1 MAKHRHSLPQTRGQF
16 MITDAGLETDLIFHH
31 GVDLPHFASFPLLFD
46 DVGRK
51 RLYDYYTAF
60 VDIARENRVGIVLE
74 AVTWRANPDWASLL
88 GYGLDELDEANRAAI
103 DHLVQIRDANDADV
117 TPIVVSGCIGPR
129 GDGYV
134 VGGTM
139 TAAEARDYHQRQ
151 VDVLADADVDMVA
164 AFTLT
169 YVDEAIGITQAAQAA
184 GVPVAISFTLETD
197 GRLPS
202 GQPLSD
208 AITQVDAATDAG
220 PAYFMINCAH
230 PEHFEHVLDKD
241 ADWAGRI
248 MGIRANASRRSHAEL
263 DEAEELDDG
272 NPVELGGQYARLR
285 ELLPNLSVVGGCCG
299 TDHRHVGEI
308 CTAWLATA

>member
-1 MAKHRHSLPQTRGQF
+1 MAKHRHALPQTRGEF
-16 MITDAGLETDLIFHH
+16 MITDGGLETDLIFHQ
-31 GVDLPHFASFPLLFD
+31 GVDLPQFASFPLVFD
-46 DVGRK
+46 DAGRK
-51 RLYDYYTAF
+51 RLHDYYTAY
-60 VDIARENRVGIVLE
+60 VAIARENRVGIVLE
-74 AVTWRANPDWASLL
+74 AATWRANPDWAPLL
-88 GYGLDELDEANRAAI
+88 GYSLDELDEANRAAI
-103 DHLVQIRDANDADV
+103 DLLVQIRDTHESDV
-117 TPIVVSGCIGPR
+117 TPIVISGCLGPR

-134 VGGTM
+134 VDGAM
-139 TAAEARDYHQRQ
+139 AATEARDYHRRQ
-151 VDVLADADVDMVA
+151 VNVLASADVDMVA
-164 AFTLT
+164 AFTMT
-169 YVDEAIGITQAAQAA
+169 YADEAIGITQAAQAA

-202 GQPLSD
+202 GQSLSD

-230 PEHFEHVLDKD
+230 PEHFEHVLDGD

-263 DEAEELDDG
+263 DEAEELDEG
-272 NPVELGGQYARLR
+272 NPAELGGQHARLR
-285 ELLPNLSVVGGCCG
+285 GLLPNLTVLGGCCG